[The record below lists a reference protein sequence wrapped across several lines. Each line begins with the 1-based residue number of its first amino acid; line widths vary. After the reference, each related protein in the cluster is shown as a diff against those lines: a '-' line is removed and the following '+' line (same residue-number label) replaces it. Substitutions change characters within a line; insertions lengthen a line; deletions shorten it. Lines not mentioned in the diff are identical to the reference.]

1 MFEKKKRWS
10 QKTSNRNTVKNR
22 EIHAMIHTVD
32 WIESIFDTLDNFENY
47 VEQFERN
54 GTTLCCQK
62 VPNSGE
68 GWFLLFQHC
77 NTHRFY
83 RIFTIYDC
91 TRFSLFFSDR
101 IDFHFLD
108 KRAKW
113 KSSKR
118 RSLHTDARTFDEPGM
133 SDMIDDRHNCPKIVN
148 VRKNVN
154 VHADLCFAFIYASLN
169 CWIWYLPTCPN
180 PRYSITKFEKQRQ
193 LHADAEAPTHQ
204 RSDATQQGGVKVKR
218 DSNCVWPSHVQIYV
232 NLRYDN
238 HSLPDSTLPMR

>member
-1 MFEKKKRWS
+1 VAFPTFTNVTIFKRKVWVFWNERNCYKYKMFDKKKRWS

-32 WIESIFDTLDNFENY
+32 WIESIFDSWQFWELRW
-47 VEQFERN
+47 QFERN

-83 RIFTIYDC
+83 RIFTIYNC

-118 RSLHTDARTFDEPGM
+118 RSLHTDARTFNEPGM
-133 SDMIDDRHNCPKIVN
+133 SDMIDAIDIT
-148 VRKNVN
+148 VRK
-154 VHADLCFAFIYASLN
+154 L
-169 CWIWYLPTCPN
+169 
-180 PRYSITKFEKQRQ
+180 
-193 LHADAEAPTHQ
+193 
-204 RSDATQQGGVKVKR
+204 
-218 DSNCVWPSHVQIYV
+218 
-232 NLRYDN
+232 
-238 HSLPDSTLPMR
+238 